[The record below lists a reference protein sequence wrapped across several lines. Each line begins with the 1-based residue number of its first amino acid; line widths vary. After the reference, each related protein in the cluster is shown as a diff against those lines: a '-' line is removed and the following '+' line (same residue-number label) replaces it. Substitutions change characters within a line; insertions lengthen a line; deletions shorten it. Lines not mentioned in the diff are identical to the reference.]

1 MSAAIGAFL
10 KKRQVSS
17 PICAE
22 EYWVGK
28 GYLFLGLWIRIIPSS
43 VKAKSVWPFQQNL
56 AEQMWGDD
64 RNRCKLAWRLEKG
77 RINSP
82 KRGQDEKSSCS
93 PILLLILLL
102 FSILP
107 AFVLAGQHQGCL
119 ISARRARYN
128 YHRYQQHILMIRV
141 KNIFIKTSIWSWWS
155 YLPVTLSQTTTLL
168 WSAATTNLIDCRKW
182 QFDTSLGLTN
192 WSLNIWKSRAPAKSE
207 LSDGS
212 TFGPVYVS
220 KSEILIL

>member
-1 MSAAIGAFL
+1 M
-10 KKRQVSS
+10 RQVSS

-77 RINSP
+77 HINSR
-82 KRGQDEKSSCS
+82 KEDKMKKVHVHLFSSSSSSSSVSC
-93 PILLLILLL
+93 LLLYC
-102 FSILP
+102 P
-107 AFVLAGQHQGCL
+107 G
-119 ISARRARYN
+119 N
-128 YHRYQQHILMIRV
+128 IRV
-141 KNIFIKTSIWSWWS
+141 VWYLQQEQDTTTIVIDSMIWWSESKTWWS

-192 WSLNIWKSRAPAKSE
+192 WSLNIWNFSRLTIWS
-207 LSDGS
+207 
-212 TFGPVYVS
+212 
-220 KSEILIL
+220 LIIWNFSRLKIWSLTIWHFSRLTIW